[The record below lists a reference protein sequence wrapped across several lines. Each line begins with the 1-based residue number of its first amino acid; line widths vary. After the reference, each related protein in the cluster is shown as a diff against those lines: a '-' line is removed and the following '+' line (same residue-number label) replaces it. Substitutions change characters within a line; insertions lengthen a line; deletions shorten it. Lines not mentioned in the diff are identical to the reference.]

1 MRPVP
6 HATSLRRA
14 PVQRRSAER
23 LTRILD
29 ACAAL
34 LDEAG
39 YDALSTRAVAERA
52 GVPIGSVYRF
62 FGNKR
67 QMADALARRNLE
79 RYVECVTERLK
90 AAERGDVSVRGGG
103 RDTERGGASVP
114 GRGRDPERG
123 HGSEPGHGPGP
134 GHGSGPGYGPE
145 AGHGPGPGH
154 GSGPGYGPEAGHGL
168 EAGRGPVSD
177 WRAVMDAVLD
187 EYLAMKR
194 TAPGFSLVDFG
205 NQIPVGTRRTGA
217 NTRVADRLT
226 DLLAGF
232 LGRTPDDVLRRA
244 FLVAV
249 ESADTLVQLA
259 FRMDPQGDPAIIEE
273 TRALLRAYLAR
284 VLD

>member
-1 MRPVP
+1 MKPVP

-29 ACAAL
+29 ACAEL

-39 YDALSTRAVAERA
+39 YDALSTRAVAQRA

-67 QMADALARRNLE
+67 QMADALAQRNLE
-79 RYVECVTERLK
+79 RYVERVTERLK
-90 AAERGDVSVRGGG
+90 DGGG
-103 RDTERGGASVP
+103 GAHARSRETAGG
-114 GRGRDPERG
+114 GTGG
-123 HGSEPGHGPGP
+123 G
-134 GHGSGPGYGPE
+134 
-145 AGHGPGPGH
+145 
-154 GSGPGYGPEAGHGL
+154 
-168 EAGRGPVSD
+168 D
-177 WRAVMDAVLD
+177 WRAAMDAVLD

-205 NQIPVGTRRTGA
+205 NQIPVGSHHNEP

-226 DLLAGF
+226 DLLSGY
-232 LGRTPDDVLRRA
+232 LSRTPDEELRRV

-259 FRMDPQGDPAIIEE
+259 FRIDPQGDEAIIAE
-273 TRALLRAYLAR
+273 TRQLLRAYLAR
-284 VLD
+284 ALD

>member
-1 MRPVP
+1 MKPVP

-29 ACAAL
+29 ACAEL
-34 LDEAG
+34 LDEVG
-39 YDALSTRAVAERA
+39 YDALSTRAVAQRA

-67 QMADALARRNLE
+67 QMADALAQRNLE
-79 RYVECVTERLK
+79 RYVERVTGRLK
-90 AAERGDVSVRGGG
+90 K
-103 RDTERGGASVP
+103 
-114 GRGRDPERG
+114 
-123 HGSEPGHGPGP
+123 
-134 GHGSGPGYGPE
+134 
-145 AGHGPGPGH
+145 AGEG
-154 GSGPGYGPEAGHGL
+154 
-168 EAGRGPVSD
+168 D
-177 WRAVMDAVLD
+177 WRAAMDAVLD
-187 EYLAMKR
+187 EYLGMKR

-205 NQIPVGTRRTGA
+205 NQIPVGSRHTEP

-226 DLLAGF
+226 DLLAGY
-232 LGRTPDDVLRRA
+232 LGRTPDADLRRV

-259 FRMDPQGDPAIIEE
+259 FRVDPQGDEAIITE
-273 TRALLRAYLAR
+273 TRQLLRSYLGR